1 MAWEGNLMNN
11 KYSRVLTIILVILI
25 IGIVG
30 LLIFFGID
38 TFRKMHAEKEASTIL
53 NEYTDYLEDNGDVFV
68 DDSEGPAVIDENLT
82 SNLPTPSGNG
92 SGGNAV
98 QLNGYDII
106 GRIEIPKTKVDYP
119 ILKDTTKTSIEL
131 AIAYLYGAY
140 PNEVGNMVLVS
151 HNFRDG
157 RLFSNNKKLTNGD
170 KIYITDNSG
179 KRIEYEIYNSYVTD
193 REDFE
198 YATRD
203 TEGKREISLSTCT
216 DNAKQTLIIWA
227 RES

>member
-1 MAWEGNLMNN
+1 MNN
-11 KYSRVLTIILVILI
+11 KYSKVLTIILAILAIGI
-25 IGIVG
+25 IGLI
-30 LLIFFGID
+30 IFFGVD
-38 TFRKMHAEKEASTIL
+38 TFKKLNAEREASTIL
-53 NEYTDYLEDNGDVFV
+53 NEYNDYLDDAGDAFV
-68 DDSEGPAVIDENLT
+68 DNGPAVPELDQNLMT
-82 SNLPTPSGNG
+82 ESLKPTGSSGD
-92 SGGNAV
+92 GGEV
-98 QLNGYDII
+98 TVGGYGVI
-106 GRIEIPKTKVDYP
+106 GKIEIPKTGLEYP

-157 RLFSNNKKLTNGD
+157 RLFSNNKKLSNGD

-179 KRIEYEIYNSYVTD
+179 RRVEYAVYNSYVTE

-198 YATRD
+198 YAKRD

-216 DNAKQTLIIWA
+216 DNAKQVLIIWA
-227 RES
+227 RET